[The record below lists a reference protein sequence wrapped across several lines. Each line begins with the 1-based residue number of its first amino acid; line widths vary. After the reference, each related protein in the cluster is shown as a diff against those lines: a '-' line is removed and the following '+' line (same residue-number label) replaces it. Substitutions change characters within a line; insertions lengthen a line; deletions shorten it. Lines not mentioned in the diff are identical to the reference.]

1 MYVEYIGEGENFM
14 PPKKENH
21 TRFNVN
27 LPNDLLKKIE
37 DYQFENR
44 HKDRNEAIEQ
54 LLKRALEI
62 E

>member
-1 MYVEYIGEGENFM
+1 M

-27 LPNDLLKKIE
+27 LPNDLLQKIE

-44 HKDRNEAIEQ
+44 HKDRNEAIEV
-54 LLKRALEI
+54 LLNKALELKK
-62 E
+62 